1 MSDPNRPYDAD
12 YGQQPPPAY
21 PPPAQTPG
29 TPAQP
34 VQPVGP
40 AQPAGPAGQPPQDP
54 SVQPVTSGTE
64 DPRLGIEAGR
74 FWAGALATTLV
85 AALIGV
91 AADFIL
97 EEVLNLEIRA
107 QADLFGTGS
116 DLMAWV
122 VAGALFA
129 LGAAAVLYLL
139 VMSTPRPRSFF
150 GWVVGLGTVI
160 LAAVPFA
167 GQFELVPAILAA
179 IVWIV
184 IGSAV
189 YSLLT
194 GTLSRTVVRRTP

>member
-12 YGQQPPPAY
+12 YGEQPPPVY

-29 TPAQP
+29 TPTR
-34 VQPVGP
+34 PVGQTP
-40 AQPAGPAGQPPQDP
+40 DGAA
-54 SVQPVTSGTE
+54 VQPVTSGTE
-64 DPRLGIEAGR
+64 NPRLGLEVGR

-85 AALIGV
+85 AALIGL

-97 EEVLNLEIRA
+97 EEVLNLEIQA
-107 QADLFGTGS
+107 QADVFGTGS

-122 VAGALFA
+122 LAGALFA
-129 LGAAAVLYLL
+129 LASAAVLYLL

-150 GWVVGLGTVI
+150 GWVVALATVI

-167 GQFELVPAILAA
+167 GQFELIPAILAA
-179 IVWIV
+179 IVWII

-194 GTLSRTVVRRTP
+194 GTLSRTVVRRTTT

>member
-12 YGQQPPPAY
+12 YGEQPPPAY

-29 TPAQP
+29 TPTRP
-34 VQPVGP
+34 VPDG
-40 AQPAGPAGQPPQDP
+40 
-54 SVQPVTSGTE
+54 STVQPVTSGTE
-64 DPRLGIEAGR
+64 NPRLGLEVGR

-85 AALIGV
+85 AALIGL

-97 EEVLNLEIRA
+97 EEVLNLEIQA

-116 DLMAWV
+116 DLLAWV

-129 LGAAAVLYLL
+129 LAAAAVLYLL

-150 GWVVGLGTVI
+150 GWVVALATVI

>member
-12 YGQQPPPAY
+12 YGEQPPPVY
-21 PPPAQTPG
+21 PPPAQAPG
-29 TPAQP
+29 TPTR
-34 VQPVGP
+34 PVGYRP
-40 AQPAGPAGQPPQDP
+40 DDV
-54 SVQPVTSGTE
+54 SVQPVTSGTQ
-64 DPRLGIEAGR
+64 DPRLGLEVGR
-74 FWAGALATTLV
+74 FWAGAFATMLV
-85 AALIGV
+85 AALIGL

-97 EEVLNLEIRA
+97 EEVLNLEIQA

-129 LGAAAVLYLL
+129 FVAAIVLYLL

-150 GWVVGLGTVI
+150 GWVVGLATVI

-167 GQFELVPAILAA
+167 GDFELVPAILAA

-184 IGSAV
+184 IGCAV
-189 YSLLT
+189 WSLLT

>member
-12 YGQQPPPAY
+12 YGEQPPPAY
-21 PPPAQTPG
+21 PPPAQVPG
-29 TPAQP
+29 TPN
-34 VQPVGP
+34 QPVGYP
-40 AQPAGPAGQPPQDP
+40 ADDAA
-54 SVQPVTSGTE
+54 VQPVTSGTQ
-64 DPRLGIEAGR
+64 DPRLGLEVGR
-74 FWAGALATTLV
+74 FWAGALATMLV
-85 AALIGV
+85 AALIGL

-97 EEVLNLEIRA
+97 EEVLNLEIQA

-129 LGAAAVLYLL
+129 LVAAIVLYLL

-150 GWVVGLGTVI
+150 GWVVGLATVI

-184 IGSAV
+184 IGCAV
-189 YSLLT
+189 WSLLT
-194 GTLSRTVVRRTP
+194 GTLSRTVVRRNP

>member
-1 MSDPNRPYDAD
+1 MSDPNRPYDGD
-12 YGQQPPPAY
+12 YGEQPPPAY

-29 TPAQP
+29 TPT
-34 VQPVGP
+34 QPVGQTP
-40 AQPAGPAGQPPQDP
+40 DGAM
-54 SVQPVTSGTE
+54 VQPVTSGTE
-64 DPRLGIEAGR
+64 NPRLGLEVGR

-85 AALIGV
+85 AALIGL

-97 EEVLNLEIRA
+97 EEVLNLEIQA

-116 DLMAWV
+116 DLLAWV

-129 LGAAAVLYLL
+129 LAAAAVLYLL

-150 GWVVGLGTVI
+150 GWVVALATVI

-167 GQFELVPAILAA
+167 GQFEVIPAILAA

>member
-1 MSDPNRPYDAD
+1 MSDPNRPYDPD
-12 YGQQPPPAY
+12 YGEQPPQVY

-29 TPAQP
+29 TPTQP
-34 VQPVGP
+34 LGHAPGE
-40 AQPAGPAGQPPQDP
+40 AA
-54 SVQPVTSGTE
+54 VQPVTSGTQ
-64 DPRLGIEAGR
+64 DPRLGLEVGR
-74 FWAGALATTLV
+74 FWAGALATMLV
-85 AALIGV
+85 AALIGL

-97 EEVLNLEIRA
+97 EEVLNLEIQA
-107 QADLFGTGS
+107 QADLFSTGS

-129 LGAAAVLYLL
+129 LLAAIVLYLL

-150 GWVVGLGTVI
+150 GWVVALATVI

-167 GQFELVPAILAA
+167 GEFELVPAILAA

-189 YSLLT
+189 WSLLT
-194 GTLSRTVVRRTP
+194 GTLSRTVVQRTP

>member
-12 YGQQPPPAY
+12 YGERPPPAY
-21 PPPAQTPG
+21 QPPVQTPG
-29 TPAQP
+29 TPT
-34 VQPVGP
+34 QPVGDTP
-40 AQPAGPAGQPPQDP
+40 DEP
-54 SVQPVTSGTE
+54 VQPVTSGTQ
-64 DPRLGIEAGR
+64 DPRLGLEVGR

-85 AALIGV
+85 AALIGL

-97 EEVLNLEIRA
+97 EEVLNLEIQA

-129 LGAAAVLYLL
+129 LVAAIVLYLL

-150 GWVVGLGTVI
+150 GWVVGLATVI
-160 LAAVPFA
+160 LAMVPFA
-167 GQFELVPAILAA
+167 GEFEIVPAILAA

-194 GTLSRTVVRRTP
+194 GTLSRTVVRRAP

>member
-12 YGQQPPPAY
+12 YGERPPPTY

-29 TPAQP
+29 VPTQAVGDTP
-34 VQPVGP
+34 
-40 AQPAGPAGQPPQDP
+40 DETL
-54 SVQPVTSGTE
+54 QPVTSGTQ
-64 DPRLGIEAGR
+64 DPRLGLEVGR
-74 FWAGALATTLV
+74 FWAGALATMLV
-85 AALIGV
+85 AALIGL
-91 AADFIL
+91 AAEFIL
-97 EEVLNLEIRA
+97 EEVLNLEIQA
-107 QADLFGTGS
+107 QADLFATGS

-129 LGAAAVLYLL
+129 LVAAIVLYLL

-150 GWVVGLGTVI
+150 GWVVGLATVI

-167 GQFELVPAILAA
+167 GDFELVPAILAA

>member
-1 MSDPNRPYDAD
+1 MSDPNRPYDPD
-12 YGQQPPPAY
+12 YGEQPPPAY

-29 TPAQP
+29 TPTQP
-34 VQPVGP
+34 LGD
-40 AQPAGPAGQPPQDP
+40 ASHDP
-54 SVQPVTSGTE
+54 HVQPVTSGSGR
-64 DPRLGIEAGR
+64 PRLGLEVGR
-74 FWAGALATTLV
+74 YWAGALATMLV
-85 AALIGV
+85 AALIGL

-97 EEVLNLEIRA
+97 EEVLNLEIEA

-129 LGAAAVLYLL
+129 LLAAIVLYLL
-139 VMSTPRPRSFF
+139 VLSTPRPRSFF
-150 GWVVGLGTVI
+150 GWVVALATLI

-167 GQFELVPAILAA
+167 DRQDIVPAILAA
-179 IVWIV
+179 VVWIV

-194 GTLSRTVVRRTP
+194 GTLSRTVVQRTPA

>member
-12 YGQQPPPAY
+12 YREQPPSAY
-21 PPPAQTPG
+21 PPPAQVPG
-29 TPAQP
+29 TPTPP
-34 VQPVGP
+34 V
-40 AQPAGPAGQPPQDP
+40 GQPPEEA
-54 SVQPVTSGTE
+54 SVQPVTSGTQ
-64 DPRLGIEAGR
+64 DPRLGLEVGR
-74 FWAGALATTLV
+74 FWAGVLATMLV
-85 AALIGV
+85 AALIGL
-91 AADFIL
+91 AATFIL
-97 EEVLNLEIRA
+97 EEVLNLEIHA

-116 DLMAWV
+116 DLMAWA

-129 LGAAAVLYLL
+129 LVAAIVLYLL
-139 VMSTPRPRSFF
+139 VMSTPRPQSFF

-167 GQFELVPAILAA
+167 GQFEVVPAILAA

-194 GTLSRTVVRRTP
+194 GTLSRTVVRRNTVA

>member
-1 MSDPNRPYDAD
+1 MSDPNRPYDRD
-12 YGQQPPPAY
+12 YGERPPPVY
-21 PPPAQTPG
+21 PPPAQAPG
-29 TPAQP
+29 TPT
-34 VQPVGP
+34 QPVG
-40 AQPAGPAGQPPQDP
+40 QPPEDA
-54 SVQPVTSGTE
+54 SVQPVTSGTQ
-64 DPRLGIEAGR
+64 DPRLGLEVGR
-74 FWAGALATTLV
+74 FWAGALATMLV
-85 AALIGV
+85 AALIGL

-129 LGAAAVLYLL
+129 LAAAVVLYLL

-150 GWVVGLGTVI
+150 GWVVGLATVI

-167 GQFELVPAILAA
+167 GSFELIPAILAA

-194 GTLSRTVVRRTP
+194 GTLSRTVVQRSS